1 MNKDIIDDIKT
12 ASLYQQLLEDLE
24 GELSISK
31 RLRNYIESESS
42 FGRYASIENIKFYK
56 GFIEIKVYDSGYDLY
71 ESEIINISIDKLQ
84 EILIE

>member
-24 GELSISK
+24 GELSISE
-31 RLRNYIESESS
+31 RLRDYIESESS
-42 FGRYASIENIKFYK
+42 FGRYSSIENIKFYK
-56 GFIEIKVYDSGYDLY
+56 GFMYDSWYDLY